1 MPITA
6 DIAPRIAE
14 VTATLNLTNSTVALG
29 ARVEFVNDLFASK
42 PTFETE
48 LQFLGMSALIPPQVG
63 LLYSS
68 REQDPTEWF
77 EVGKEGFPLLALYG
91 DEDKTLNA
99 APAIAFVGKNYT
111 NFESHI
117 IKGGGHLLFFEQE
130 KEVSGIILKWFEKVA
145 KK

>member
-63 LLYSS
+63 ILFSN
-68 REQDPTEWF
+68 REQDPTRWF
-77 EVGKEGFPLLALYG
+77 EAGEEGFPLLALYG
-91 DEDKTLNA
+91 DKDKTLNA
-99 APAIAFVGKNYT
+99 VPAIELVGRNYT

-117 IKGGGHLLFFEQE
+117 VKGGGHLLFLEQE
-130 KEVSGIILKWFEKVA
+130 KEVSDIILKWIEKVG
-145 KK
+145 KE